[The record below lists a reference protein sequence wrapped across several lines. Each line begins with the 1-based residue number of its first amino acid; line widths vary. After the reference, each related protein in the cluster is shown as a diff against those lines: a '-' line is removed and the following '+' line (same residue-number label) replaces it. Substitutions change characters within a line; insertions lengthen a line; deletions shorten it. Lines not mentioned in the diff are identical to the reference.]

1 MDSIE
6 ERAETAESFSGPRI
20 YTVSEL
26 TSEIKSL
33 LEESF
38 DFVWVEGEISNFRSP
53 ISGHYYMVL
62 KDDQAQIR
70 AVMFRPQIRY
80 LRFMPE
86 DGMRVI
92 ARGRIGVYAPR
103 GEYQVILDYLEPLGV
118 GALALAFEQLKKK
131 LASEGV
137 FDPDRKRPLPFLPQ
151 RVAVITSPTGAAIR
165 DFLKVITRRFAN
177 LEIIVIPVRVQGEEA
192 TAEIIEALEIAN
204 TQLDVDVIVIT
215 RGGGSLEDLWA
226 FNKEE
231 LAYAIRKS
239 TVPVVSAVGH
249 EIDTTICDLAS
260 DLRAPTPSA
269 AAEMLVKEK
278 ESLEQQLGGLVLR
291 MISQIEY
298 SLDNCKD
305 RLAGLRARLRD
316 PQREIADK
324 WIRLDEILSRLA
336 RAVKWNLEGQERR
349 LELAFQG
356 LVHQSPGR
364 RLEIWSS
371 MLERAIHSIVQ
382 GVLSVIGQ
390 EKARLE
396 ALQNRVSD
404 LSPLSILD
412 RGYSITMK
420 LPEAQIIRSYMEVQA
435 GDKVGIVLAKGYL
448 KCDVQDTR
456 DEQFPQE
463 KDGEDKMRK

>member
-6 ERAETAESFSGPRI
+6 DRAETGESFSGPRI

-33 LEESF
+33 LEETF

-137 FDPDRKRPLPFLPQ
+137 FDPEQKRPLPFLPQ

-192 TAEIIEALEIAN
+192 TSEIIKALEIAN

-239 TVPVVSAVGH
+239 NVPVVSAVGH
-249 EIDTTICDLAS
+249 EIDTTICDLAA

-278 ESLEQQLGGLVLR
+278 ESLEQQLNGLVLR
-291 MISQIEY
+291 MISHIEY
-298 SLDNCKD
+298 SLNNCKD
-305 RLAGLRARLRD
+305 RLAGLSARLRD
-316 PQREIADK
+316 PQREIVDK
-324 WIRLDEILSRLA
+324 WIRLDEILNRLT
-336 RAVKWNLEGQERR
+336 RAVKWNLEASGRR

-356 LVHQSPGR
+356 LIHQSPGR
-364 RLEIWSS
+364 QLEIWSS
-371 MLERAIHSIVQ
+371 KLERAIHSIVQ
-382 GVLSVIGQ
+382 GVLNVIGQ

-396 ALQNRVSD
+396 ALQNRVMD

-420 LPEAQIIRSYMEVQA
+420 LPETQIIRSYMEVQA
-435 GDKVGIVLAKGYL
+435 GDKVRIVLAKGSL
-448 KCDVQDTR
+448 KCEVQDAR
-456 DEQFPQE
+456 DEQFPHQ
-463 KDGEDKMRK
+463 KDREEQMGK